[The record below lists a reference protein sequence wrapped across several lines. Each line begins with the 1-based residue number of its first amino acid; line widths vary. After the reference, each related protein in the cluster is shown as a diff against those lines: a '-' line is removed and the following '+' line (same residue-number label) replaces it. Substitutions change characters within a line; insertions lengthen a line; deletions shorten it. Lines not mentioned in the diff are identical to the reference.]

1 MRIRINC
8 KISTTYTIIIQAH
21 INRAETKLLTNWRKS
36 NRKKIE
42 NKTVIRMR

>member
-8 KISTTYTIIIQAH
+8 KISTTYIIIIKARV
-21 INRAETKLLTNWRKS
+21 NWAETKLLTNWRKS

>member
-1 MRIRINC
+1 M
-8 KISTTYTIIIQAH
+8 YIIVIQARV
-21 INRAETKLLTNWRKS
+21 NWAETKLLTNWRKS